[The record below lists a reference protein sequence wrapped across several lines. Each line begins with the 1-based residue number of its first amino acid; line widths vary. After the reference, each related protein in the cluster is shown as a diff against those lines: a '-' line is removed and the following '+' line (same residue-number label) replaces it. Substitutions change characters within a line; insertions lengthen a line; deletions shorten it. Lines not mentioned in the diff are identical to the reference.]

1 MPFYFNFL
9 IIVVFTAQI
18 QHNGSENKGKII
30 IDSHITLTQALS
42 GKEIPHKNTKNL
54 KIIEVEYYSFD
65 HRLHRG
71 QVVIHKDLED
81 DIKEIFALIKEKR
94 FPVKKVVP
102 ANIYNWS
109 DETSMK
115 DNNTSAFNYR
125 FVSGTR
131 TFSAHS
137 LGRAID
143 INPFQNPKIKNGKTL
158 PEGAVYNKFAPGT
171 ITKQSWLI
179 HEFYKRGWRWGGNWN
194 SLKDYQHFQKTK

>member
-1 MPFYFNFL
+1 MALYINFL
-9 IIVVFTAQI
+9 IILLFAEQI
-18 QHNGSENKGKII
+18 SHTGKENRDKII

-42 GKEIPHKNTKNL
+42 GKEIPHTNAKNL
-54 KIIEVEYYSFD
+54 KIIDVEYYSFD
-65 HRLHRG
+65 HKIHRG
-71 QVVIHKDLED
+71 QLVIHKDLEE

-102 ANIYNWS
+102 VSAYHWS
-109 DETSMK
+109 DEVSMR
-115 DNNTSAFNYR
+115 DDNTSAFNYR

-143 INPFQNPKIKNGKTL
+143 INPFQNPQIKNGKTS

-171 ITKQSWLI
+171 ISKESWVI
-179 HEFYKRGWRWGGNWN
+179 YEFYKRGWRWGGDWN
-194 SLKDYQHFQKTK
+194 SLKDYQHFEKMK